1 MTVRDR
7 LLARPSAYQ
16 GFKSVI
22 GASRHME
29 VFLRD
34 YVRPQPGER
43 VLDIGCGTGDA
54 ALSLP
59 DVTYVGIDLSDD
71 YIDAAKRRNVPG
83 AEFVSASVEELGD
96 LGLGSFDCAI
106 AVGVLHHLP
115 DDVVTGMLESLGPL
129 LVEDGRLVT
138 IDPVWAPDS
147 STIGRV
153 LASLDRGRYVRDEG
167 GYERLVAP
175 HFARITSDV
184 RHDLLKIPYTHCVM
198 RSERG

>member
-29 VFLRD
+29 VFLRE
-34 YVRPQPGER
+34 YARPAPGER
-43 VLDIGCGTGDA
+43 LLDIGCGTGDA

-115 DDVVTGMLESLGPL
+115 DDVVTGMLEALSPL
-129 LVEDGRLVT
+129 LVGGGRFVT

-147 STIGRV
+147 STVGRV
-153 LASLDRGRYVRDEG
+153 LASLDRGRYVRDQA
-167 GYERLVAP
+167 GYERLLRA
-175 HFARITSDV
+175 HFPKVEGEV
-184 RHDLLKIPYTHCVM
+184 RHDLLKIPYSHCVV
-198 RSERG
+198 RSELG